1 LINKSAIYYKFDWLL
16 FIANWFMSTAC
27 ATFSSAFTFTG
38 EKMASYAE
46 LQAQIKELEQKAAA
60 ARSAELADAK
70 ARIIELMNT
79 YGLTTADLSAG
90 AGKSKFN
97 KTKSVAAKYKDPVS
111 GATWTGRGRA
121 PLWLK
126 DKDRDTYLIQ

>member
-1 LINKSAIYYKFDWLL
+1 
-16 FIANWFMSTAC
+16 
-27 ATFSSAFTFTG
+27 
-38 EKMASYAE
+38 MASYAE